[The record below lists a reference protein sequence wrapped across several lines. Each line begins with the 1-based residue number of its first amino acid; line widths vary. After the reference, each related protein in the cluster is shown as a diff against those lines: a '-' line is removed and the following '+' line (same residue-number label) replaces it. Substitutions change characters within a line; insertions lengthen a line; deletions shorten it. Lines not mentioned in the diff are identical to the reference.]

1 MERFEVELNGEQI
14 TVEVTSYRPEGAE
27 VEFHIVDDDVA
38 DRLTRLELAVLKD
51 EVLFQLGLLTN
62 AEEHDREGEQGCQ

>member
-1 MERFEVELNGEQI
+1 MKRFDVELNDDQI
-14 TVEVTSYRPEGAE
+14 TIEVISYQVEDGV

-51 EVLFQLGLLTN
+51 EVMFQLGLLTN
-62 AEEHDREGEQGCQ
+62 AEEYDGEGEQG

>member
-14 TVEVTSYRPEGAE
+14 TVEVTSYRSEGAE

-62 AEEHDREGEQGCQ
+62 AEDEEV